1 MIESELR
8 TYLLAQSGIAALI
21 GTRVYPMKLPQSPTL
36 PAITYQ
42 RVSGSRVQ
50 SLTGP
55 SGMAHPRIQVDC
67 WAASYDGAKALAA
80 EVQDDLDGYRG
91 TMGTTRVGGVIVYGD
106 RDWYEPDVDIYR
118 VTIDITI
125 WHDE

>member
-8 TYLLAQSGIAALI
+8 THLLTESTITSLVGARI
-21 GTRVYPMKLPQSPTL
+21 YPVLLPQAPTF
-36 PAITYQ
+36 PAMTYQ

-55 SGMAHPRIQVDC
+55 SGMAHPRFQIDC
-67 WAASYDGAKALAA
+67 WAQTYDGAKELAA
-80 EVQDDLDGYRG
+80 AVMTELDGYRG
-91 TMGTTRVGGVIVYGD
+91 TMGDTRVGGVIVYGD
-106 RDWYEPDVDIYR
+106 RDIYEPDVEIFR

-125 WHDE
+125 WHDQ